1 MIESFLMAEYL
12 PTLSRA
18 ACDLSWNLRYDA
30 YAGSIPEG
38 EKKKKTW
45 KKV

>member
-38 EKKKKTW
+38 EKKKTW